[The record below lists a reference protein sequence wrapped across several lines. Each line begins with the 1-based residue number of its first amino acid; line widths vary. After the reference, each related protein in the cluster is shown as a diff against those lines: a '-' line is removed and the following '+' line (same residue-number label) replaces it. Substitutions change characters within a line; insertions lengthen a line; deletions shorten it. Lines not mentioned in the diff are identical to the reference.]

1 MASDN
6 EWVSTSADYITP
18 RPAGAADA
26 WTDEAASQATQ
37 GHQKLTYAGE
47 AVPPSAVTDAFG
59 LTEGEYAIARRRIIY
74 ADETAVEL
82 ADTYY
87 PPHIAMGTA
96 LADPRKIKGGAVT
109 YLAQLGHAPARVIE
123 DVTARPATETERMQ
137 LRLSEQEPV
146 VVIERLTLNSSNRP
160 IQADVMV
167 APAKLRRLR
176 YEMKV
181 S

>member
-1 MASDN
+1 MTSDN
-6 EWVSTSADYITP
+6 EWVSTSADYVTP
-18 RPAGAADA
+18 QPPGTADA
-26 WTDEAASQATQ
+26 WTEEAASQATQ
-37 GHQKLTYAGE
+37 GRQKLRHAGEVVPPISIAQAFNLAAGE
-47 AVPPSAVTDAFG
+47 A
-59 LTEGEYAIARRRIIY
+59 AIARRRIIY
-74 ADETAVEL
+74 ADETAIEL

-123 DVTARPATETERMQ
+123 DVTARTATDAERMQ
-137 LRLSEQEPV
+137 LSLSEHEPV
-146 VVIERLTLNSSNRP
+146 VIIERLTLDSSERP